1 MVLRWAL
8 RGRLWTLTPLDGWLL
23 AFVALG
29 IVNVYAAPYES
40 RGLLMLARPL
50 LGMAL
55 LLYLVELARTTG
67 SLDVPLAAGLALAL
81 VVGLLALGGTQWPGK
96 AEAFDFLTEGL
107 PRARPFFAPGGF
119 NPNEIAGA
127 LAWLA
132 PLAAGLTAYPWR
144 RFRRGLQ
151 GLAGVITL
159 LLLAA
164 LMMGQSRSA
173 IIGVLAALVVVLLAF
188 RTRRGRYVALGM
200 VVALMIL
207 QASILLGVFS
217 DRQATASP
225 LSSPNLTTLRQRF
238 AIWESALAM
247 TGDHPLTGVGMDRFR
262 YGPVT
267 ADYPIRGITR
277 TMPHTHNEF
286 IQITTDLGLP
296 GLVVFSAWHIITAY
310 MLAVC
315 WRRAIGERG
324 WRRWRSAAACWPISS
339 TASPTRFRCGIASVS
354 YTGSCWGWPEDNTP
368 SSARQARNQRT
379 QPECL
384 TRVTLPALPGRR
396 ESSFTQPFS
405 GWVNL
410 FREGEISRQGLRR

>member
-1 MVLRWAL
+1 MALRWAL
-8 RGRLWTLTPLDGWLL
+8 RGRLWTPTLLDGWLL

-29 IVNVYAAPYES
+29 IINVYAAPYES
-40 RGLLMLARPL
+40 RGLLMLARPM

-67 SLDVPLAAGLALAL
+67 GLDIPLAGELALAL

-96 AEAFDFLTEGL
+96 AEAFAFITERL

-132 PLAAGLTAYPWR
+132 PLAAGLTVYPWR
-144 RFRRGLQ
+144 RFRRGL
-151 GLAGVITL
+151 GALAGAIAL

-173 IIGVLAALVVVLLAF
+173 IIGVLAALLVVVLLAF
-188 RTRRGRYVALGM
+188 RTRRGRYVTLGM

-315 WRRAIGERG
+315 WRRGDRRARVAAVAIGG
-324 WRRWRSAAACWPISS
+324 GLLAHLIYGITDAIPLWD
-339 TASPTRFRCGIASVS
+339 RFSFVYWIMLGLAGGQ
-354 YTGSCWGWPEDNTP
+354 YTLI
-368 SSARQARNQRT
+368 RQAGAK
-379 QPECL
+379 
-384 TRVTLPALPGRR
+384 PADAA
-396 ESSFTQPFS
+396 
-405 GWVNL
+405 
-410 FREGEISRQGLRR
+410 